1 MEKINQKINQL
12 KENHENIIIYLSI
25 LALCI
30 IICSPLL
37 QMHIASDTYNFMD
50 LGYFEYPSQFFLRD
64 ARVIS
69 SLASYIGGILNL
81 PYNVFIIGMEILAVI
96 IVSISIYY
104 LYKTVV
110 EKLKID
116 STSDVEKN
124 KKLLLKVL
132 IIMASFILV
141 FNCMGLEYLLY
152 VECSVMCL
160 SVMLSILAARIFTKK
175 TKFCYL
181 KSFLLVVLATFCYQG
196 AVNVFLPLTILF
208 LFIDKDKKSVK
219 ELVKDVVISCLIIG
233 IAYILNI
240 LVMGIL
246 NTMLG
251 EEQGRVAGGILNNLK
266 NFAVIINYV
275 INVTLITNYNLWP
288 TAISLIVIVI
298 SLIIIAFQK
307 KSTAK
312 ILQYLFIVLVAFG
325 ISVGPVFF
333 MKTPSMEAR
342 MAMSIG
348 AIPGLS
354 MLFLLSLN
362 YEGKILKTIITLGI
376 TVFFIYNCINTIQ
389 IFGAHIATNKVDKE
403 IGLMIKYEL
412 EKYENETGNTIE
424 NIAVCKDKYPRSF
437 PNGWDKKFF
446 SFTQRA
452 FDNFF
457 CIREALNYF
466 CNRKFNIVSMDQTIY
481 EENFKGKDWITFSN
495 EQLVFEGNTMYM
507 CTY

>member
-1 MEKINQKINQL
+1 
-12 KENHENIIIYLSI
+12 
-25 LALCI
+25 
-30 IICSPLL
+30 
-37 QMHIASDTYNFMD
+37 
-50 LGYFEYPSQFFLRD
+50 
-64 ARVIS
+64 
-69 SLASYIGGILNL
+69 
-81 PYNVFIIGMEILAVI
+81 
-96 IVSISIYY
+96 
-104 LYKTVV
+104 
-110 EKLKID
+110 
-116 STSDVEKN
+116 
-124 KKLLLKVL
+124 
-132 IIMASFILV
+132 
-141 FNCMGLEYLLY
+141 
-152 VECSVMCL
+152 
-160 SVMLSILAARIFTKK
+160 MLSIFAARILTKK

-208 LFIDKDKKSVK
+208 LFIDKDKKSAK
-219 ELVKDVVISCLIIG
+219 ELVKDVIISCLIIG
-233 IAYILNI
+233 IAYILNV
-240 LVMGIL
+240 LAMGIL
-246 NTMLG
+246 NTLLG

-288 TAISLIVIVI
+288 TAISLIVIAI
-298 SLIIIAFQK
+298 SLIIISFQK

-312 ILQYLFIVLVAFG
+312 ILQYLFIVLVAFC

-362 YEGKILKTIITLGI
+362 YEGRMLKSIITLGI
-376 TVFFIYNCINTIQ
+376 VIFFIYNCINTIQ

-403 IGLMIKYEL
+403 MGIMIKYEL

-437 PNGWDKKFF
+437 PNGWNKKFF

-466 CNRKFNIVSMDQTIY
+466 CNRKFNIVSMNQNIY
-481 EENFKGKDWITFSN
+481 EENFEGKDWITFSN